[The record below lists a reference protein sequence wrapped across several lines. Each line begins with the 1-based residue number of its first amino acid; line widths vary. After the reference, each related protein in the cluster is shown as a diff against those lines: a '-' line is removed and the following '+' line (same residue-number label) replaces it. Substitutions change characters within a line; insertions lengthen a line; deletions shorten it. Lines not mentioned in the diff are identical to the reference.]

1 MSIEPTQIVNPACA
15 NTKLLVA
22 WMVFLQHPYDNVFF
36 ILESGFCYQGSVVA
50 AFSEIV
56 MSPTY
61 CQYLSLAC

>member
-1 MSIEPTQIVNPACA
+1 MSVEPTQDDKPAWA
-15 NTKLLVA
+15 DTKLLVA
-22 WMVFLQHPYDNVFF
+22 WIVFLQHPYDNVFF